1 MPLLDHRTGPSY
13 GTIDQMEQHSD
24 DEEEQFLPEQD
35 DTGGFNSDIASISE
49 DSVQEGVR
57 KIEAIN
63 LTWTARSLVIAYV
76 RFVRIRHA
84 PRVLS
89 Y

>member
-1 MPLLDHRTGPSY
+1 
-13 GTIDQMEQHSD
+13 MEQHSD
-24 DEEEQFLPEQD
+24 DEGERFLEGQD
-35 DTGGFNSDIASISE
+35 DTGGLNSDISSISE

-76 RFVRIRHA
+76 RFVNIGHA
-84 PRVLS
+84 PRILA

>member
-24 DEEEQFLPEQD
+24 DEGERFLQGQD
-35 DTGGFNSDIASISE
+35 DTGGFNSDITSISE

-63 LTWTARSLVIAYV
+63 LTWTVRSLVIAYV
-76 RFVRIRHA
+76 RLVRIGYA
-84 PRVLS
+84 QRVLS

>member
-24 DEEEQFLPEQD
+24 DEGERFLEGQD
-35 DTGGFNSDIASISE
+35 DAGGFNSDITSISE
-49 DSVQEGVR
+49 ESVQEGVR

-63 LTWTARSLVIAYV
+63 LTWTARSLIIAYV
-76 RFVRIRHA
+76 RFVYIRHVR
-84 PRVLS
+84 RVLS